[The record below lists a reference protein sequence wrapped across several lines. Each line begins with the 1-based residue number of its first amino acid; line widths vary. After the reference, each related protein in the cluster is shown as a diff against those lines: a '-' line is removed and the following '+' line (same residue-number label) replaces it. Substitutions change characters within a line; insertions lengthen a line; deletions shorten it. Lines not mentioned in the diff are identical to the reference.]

1 MPFDYWQ
8 VAIVFVAIVMDFVT
22 GIAKAIKQHNFT
34 SEAMRE
40 GLYHKS
46 AEMIAIAMGYYVQFA
61 LPHIGVT
68 VAFPVASFI
77 LVYTVIMEIGS
88 IIENLGIINPDLVGP
103 LSTVFEKIKGGNDN
117 GKTYH
122 DGN

>member
-1 MPFDYWQ
+1 MVFI
-8 VAIVFVAIVMDFVT
+8 AIVLDFAT
-22 GIAKAIKQHNFT
+22 GIAKAIMHHDFT
-34 SEAMRE
+34 SSAMRE

-46 AEMIAIAMGYYVQFA
+46 AEVCAVMLGFYVQYA
-61 LPHIGVT
+61 LPRIGVS
-68 VAFPVASFI
+68 VSFPVAGFI
-77 LVYTVIMEIGS
+77 MAYIVVMEVGS

-117 GKTYH
+117 GKTGN